1 MMEQILLIFC
11 TFDWWLT
18 ERGKRK
24 ESKLGQ
30 QFAFR
35 SARFVTR
42 LEMRKILPAEIRLL
56 FYHFSLFILSVLL
69 VIILKYI
76 LTKANSKVLTQ
87 LLKANQK
94 IGPWDSKFA
103 LSTFNFWI
111 FERKIPTTNVTLY
124 VKSCQYLRCINSC
137 VNFQKKKSLWPPS
150 QFLYSSLHLQFNLT
164 EVLFFLKVI
173 LAVCVYQL
181 FFQEWFKEKVLVNMS
196 SSILRRLTQSVQWK
210 TFFFSQKIAGDR
222 WSF

>member
-56 FYHFSLFILSVLL
+56 FYHFALFILSVLL

-94 IGPWDSKFA
+94 IGPYVAGFKICIINVLLLDF
-103 LSTFNFWI
+103 
-111 FERKIPTTNVTLY
+111 RKKNTNDECNVICKIMSIPTLHKFLCEFPKEEVALAAI
-124 VKSCQYLRCINSC
+124 SI
-137 VNFQKKKSLWPPS
+137 SL
-150 QFLYSSLHLQFNLT
+150 LITALT
-164 EVLFFLKVI
+164 I
-173 LAVCVYQL
+173 
-181 FFQEWFKEKVLVNMS
+181 
-196 SSILRRLTQSVQWK
+196 
-210 TFFFSQKIAGDR
+210 
-222 WSF
+222 

>member
-76 LTKANSKVLTQ
+76 LLKQIVKYWPNYLNYTRKLGPNRIQNLHCFASWNAKNLNACKDFCFLFYHFSSVYSLKVLTKANS
-87 LLKANQK
+87 
-94 IGPWDSKFA
+94 
-103 LSTFNFWI
+103 
-111 FERKIPTTNVTLY
+111 
-124 VKSCQYLRCINSC
+124 
-137 VNFQKKKSLWPPS
+137 
-150 QFLYSSLHLQFNLT
+150 
-164 EVLFFLKVI
+164 
-173 LAVCVYQL
+173 QL
-181 FFQEWFKEKVLVNMS
+181 FWYIIQYKWS
-196 SSILRRLTQSVQWK
+196 
-210 TFFFSQKIAGDR
+210 KIIDV
-222 WSF
+222 